1 LTCHVTGQEPR
12 KSRSESHYKAIKIT
26 PSDAAGNSRR
36 QSGIHHWGAF
46 SFSEGATRG
55 DRQDG
60 TTKSQ
65 ANYMPSNFNTH
76 RKKLL
81 PSALVLNREGQPT
94 RNVASSRKQ
103 MKTND
108 GKKAKQQKVV
118 QVNSMRANGLAAAVA
133 SSSSSSSQPSQPSGC
148 CCKWPTTRS

>member
-1 LTCHVTGQEPR
+1 
-12 KSRSESHYKAIKIT
+12 
-26 PSDAAGNSRR
+26 
-36 QSGIHHWGAF
+36 
-46 SFSEGATRG
+46 
-55 DRQDG
+55 
-60 TTKSQ
+60 
-65 ANYMPSNFNTH
+65 
-76 RKKLL
+76 
-81 PSALVLNREGQPT
+81 
-94 RNVASSRKQ
+94 